1 MENKLDKIEL
11 LGGEYFKPIKD
22 YKDYFVSNLGRVLS
36 TKYNKYRIITQV
48 LSNCGYFIVTL
59 SKNGKI
65 KCINVHRLVAQ
76 TFISNP
82 NPKIFT
88 EVNHLNEIKTD
99 NRVENLEFC
108 THRYNVN
115 YGNRNKKI
123 SKGKSKPVYQIDLSG
138 EFVNSFNSIKEAEK
152 VCNLTGIS
160 YCCNF
165 KLKTVGGYVW
175 RFAV

>member
-1 MENKLDKIEL
+1 MRNGYKKVNLAMKGRKKSFEISQLVAMAFLGHKPDGHKLVVDHINGNKL
-11 LGGEYFKPIKD
+11 
-22 YKDYFVSNLGRVLS
+22 
-36 TKYNKYRIITQV
+36 
-48 LSNCGYFIVTL
+48 
-59 SKNGKI
+59 
-65 KCINVHRLVAQ
+65 
-76 TFISNP
+76 
-82 NPKIFT
+82 
-88 EVNHLNEIKTD
+88 D

-138 EFVNSFNSIKEAEK
+138 EFVNSFKSIKEAEK
-152 VCNLTGIS
+152 VCNVTGIS

-175 RFAV
+175 RFVV